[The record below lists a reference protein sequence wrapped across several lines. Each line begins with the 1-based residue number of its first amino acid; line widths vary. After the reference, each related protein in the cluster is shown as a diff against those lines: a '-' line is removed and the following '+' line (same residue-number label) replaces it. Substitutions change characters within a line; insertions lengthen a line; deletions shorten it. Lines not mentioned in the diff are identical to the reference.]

1 MRIGLLGG
9 TFNPIHLGHLI
20 LAEAAREQA
29 RLDEVWFM
37 PTAQP
42 PHKSAR
48 DLPDGTTRLA
58 MVRLAVRGAPD
69 FRASDVELRLGGI
82 SYTLRTLRVLHQRDP
97 KTQWFFIIGS
107 DMLAVP
113 WRGLPEI
120 AARCTFLVADRR
132 AGPAIGP
139 GPSIGGPSVVLQRA
153 GGRDLRPTRS
163 VGEGATGLSVGLH
176 VARRRFPRMRRIALS
191 EIDISS
197 SMVRERVRQGR
208 SIRYLVPEAVA
219 AYIRRH
225 RLYQHQP
232 IS

>member
-1 MRIGLLGG
+1 MAYVMRIGLLGG

-20 LAEAAREQA
+20 LAEAACEQA

-58 MVRLAVRGAPD
+58 MVRLAVRGAAD

-120 AARCTFLVADRR
+120 AARCTFLVANRR
-132 AGPAIGP
+132 AGG
-139 GPSIGGPSVVLQRA
+139 S
-153 GGRDLRPTRS
+153 
-163 VGEGATGLSVGLH
+163 
-176 VARRRFPRMRRIALS
+176 RRRFPRMRRIALP